1 MGEWHQNLSEKTVT
15 SCTIRPNVVALKM
28 DGAGASNLYR
38 AVDLP
43 RILKLGFRRLCT
55 NLLNIDNK
63 MTVKRITTIFGT
75 DNAVNGYQHTIS
87 FLFLT

>member
-1 MGEWHQNLSEKTVT
+1 MNLCPAELILKLLTRIGEWHQNLSEKTVT
-15 SCTIRPNVVALKM
+15 SCNI
-28 DGAGASNLYR
+28 
-38 AVDLP
+38 DLP
-43 RILKLGFRRLCT
+43 RILKLGFHRLST

-75 DNAVNGYQHTIS
+75 DNAVNGYQHPIS